1 MIATALLVSNIDEIM
16 ENKRQIE
23 VLGMTNIE
31 YVKPIMTEREFC
43 FPLNLITCAFRKDDG
58 NIKMILNGQEI
69 SLVYEEA
76 VYNRIREHF
85 KNI

>member
-23 VLGMTNIE
+23 VLGMKIE
-31 YVKPIMTEREFC
+31 PVKAEMVEREFC
-43 FPLNLITCAFRKDDG
+43 FPLNAVNCAFLKNDG
-58 NIKMILNGQEI
+58 NIKIILNGQEI
-69 SLVYEEA
+69 ILVYDEA
-76 VYNRIREHF
+76 IYNRIKEHF

>member
-1 MIATALLVSNIDEIM
+1 MIATALLISNIDEIM

-31 YVKPIMTEREFC
+31 PVKPNMVEREFC
-43 FPLNLITCAFRKDDG
+43 FPLNLLTCAFRKDDG
-58 NIKMILNGQEI
+58 NIKVILNGQEI
-69 SLVYEEA
+69 VLVYEEA
-76 VYNRIREHF
+76 VYNRIKEHF